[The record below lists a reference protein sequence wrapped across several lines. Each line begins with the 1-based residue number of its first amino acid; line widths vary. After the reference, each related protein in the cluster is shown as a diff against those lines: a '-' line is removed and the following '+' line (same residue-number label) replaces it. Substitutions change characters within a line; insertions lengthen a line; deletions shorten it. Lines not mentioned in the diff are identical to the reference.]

1 MTLAVQLFIL
11 IPSSPSPN
19 TRSTSTNT
27 NNARV
32 TILEASN
39 APMIITELDNV
50 ATVTP
55 TSTPRPS
62 PICPAWDGSTYI
74 ATNRP
79 QPTIDPNLHIPKA
92 TLSFKVLC
100 YSNFVSQ
107 ITDMQIYTNVFS
119 LREYLNRCALF
130 NFNAAAK
137 TWPGV
142 GCTGIAL
149 GTGACWLKS
158 NVSLDSPNGTATYP
172 GYEGAVLLGL

>member
-1 MTLAVQLFIL
+1 MTLAVQLFIP
-11 IPSSPSPN
+11 IPSSPSPD

-27 NNARV
+27 NNAPV

-39 APMIITELDNV
+39 APMTITELDNV
-50 ATVTP
+50 NTVTP

-79 QPTIDPNLHIPKA
+79 QPTIDPNLHIPNA

-119 LREYLNRCALF
+119 LGECLDRCALF
-130 NFNAAAK
+130 QFQRGSQDVARS
-137 TWPGV
+137 GV
-142 GCTGIAL
+142 YRGC
-149 GTGACWLKS
+149 
-158 NVSLDSPNGTATYP
+158 V
-172 GYEGAVLLGL
+172 GYRGLLAQE